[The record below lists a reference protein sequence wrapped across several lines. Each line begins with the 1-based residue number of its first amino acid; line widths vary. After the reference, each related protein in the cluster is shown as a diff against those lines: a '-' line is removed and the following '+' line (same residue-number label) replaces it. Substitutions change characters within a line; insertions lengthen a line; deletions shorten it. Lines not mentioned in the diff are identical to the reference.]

1 MIGFIV
7 FCVALFFFIRF
18 LNKKFKELAED
29 QAYLRSVDEPHG
41 EPTKYSDKVFEGSAI
56 GGFTSTSAAA
66 DFTNASL
73 MNNNSISKS

>member
-7 FCVALFFFIRF
+7 FFVITFFFIRF
-18 LNKKFKELAED
+18 LNKKFKEMAED

-41 EPTKYSDKVFEGSAI
+41 PQKDYSDKVFEGAAI
-56 GGFTSTSAAA
+56 GGFTSGTAAA

-73 MNNNSISKS
+73 MNNNSVSKN